1 MNPGRP
7 SIPPKMVPMVL
18 RAPCA
23 NACETHNK
31 ADGPGEAISAAAK
44 ETYNNHKLN
53 NIYKNP
59 KKISLPSK
67 PKRPPWR

>member
-23 NACETHNK
+23 NACETHSK

-53 NIYKNP
+53 NI
-59 KKISLPSK
+59 
-67 PKRPPWR
+67 